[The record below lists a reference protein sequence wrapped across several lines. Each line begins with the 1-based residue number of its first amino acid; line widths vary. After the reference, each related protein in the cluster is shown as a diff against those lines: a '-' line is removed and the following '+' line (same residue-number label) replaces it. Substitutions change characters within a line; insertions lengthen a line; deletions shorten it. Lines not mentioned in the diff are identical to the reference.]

1 MANVVMN
8 MHVSANPMS
17 SWLQKVFVLHIPC
30 ALRDK
35 FLCLSVLLTVLK
47 TVVQHMNVYVKRLS
61 NVKSVLKVRD
71 HRTSPTIEKMAGP
84 LISVKVKYLLRLE
97 IILKTAVVLPLIA
110 TNLVSIFSV

>member
-1 MANVVMN
+1 
-8 MHVSANPMS
+8 
-17 SWLQKVFVLHIPC
+17 
-30 ALRDK
+30 
-35 FLCLSVLLTVLK
+35 
-47 TVVQHMNVYVKRLS
+47 MNVYVKLLS

-71 HRTSPTIEKMAGP
+71 HRTSLTIEKMAGP